1 VRSLFQGTATES
13 GIKGKNKKKRGA
25 SLLLKASVI
34 YVIKADGKKDEKP
47 MWICFLLIQH
57 EVYIKNQR
65 DKGFAFKKS
74 KGKVGRILN

>member
-1 VRSLFQGTATES
+1 
-13 GIKGKNKKKRGA
+13 
-25 SLLLKASVI
+25 
-34 YVIKADGKKDEKP
+34 